1 MANIALDLSRLLGFK
16 IVATAGSPAKLRSP
30 KIGDKGCP
38 SFDTAAAIAIG
49 APVRP
54 EIGSKN

>member
-1 MANIALDLSRLLGFK
+1 MANIPLDLSRLLGFK

-38 SFDTAAAIAIG
+38 SFDTAATAIG

-54 EIGSKN
+54 EIGSRN